1 MTDSQPIPSARPLVP
16 PPGMAPLPPI
26 GSDKF
31 MVVWFGGGVVGSD
44 VTDAERYDGAW
55 EHTEQC
61 CSPNHGDMISYS
73 TLRFLVVGFA
83 GVSICW
89 VCSLE
94 PKMLHSA

>member
-1 MTDSQPIPSARPLVP
+1 
-16 PPGMAPLPPI
+16 MAPLPPI

-55 EHTEQC
+55 EHTEQLLQLFFAWKIIAT
-61 CSPNHGDMISYS
+61 PNHGDMISYS